1 MHTHI
6 KSGATLITDGL
17 SSYPGAVAGT
27 GIAHE
32 IRNVSASGLP
42 AHISLPGIHLL
53 FSLLKRVL
61 DGTYQGST
69 QTEHL
74 QDYLDEFIFRF
85 NRRTAHDRGLLFFRL
100 LEASVAGSPTTYG
113 DISVIRRKPGTPPHP
128 PGLPRHSPT
137 TLVETQL
144 DDLGDPR
151 SYGSYMDSQF

>member
-1 MHTHI
+1 MKKV
-6 KSGATLITDGL
+6 KSLTGKPGSKGLIVRQRDYPRSSTAT
-17 SSYPGAVAGT
+17 
-27 GIAHE
+27 
-32 IRNVSASGLP
+32 RNTSGLP